1 MSALILERLARLA
14 IEFDRGAALE
24 EYFITPHINTADG
37 RTISIDHFLE
47 GIVRAV
53 ILGNAGAGKTTL
65 LRYLAR
71 VFGQRFLAENGAA
84 SPVVLQARN
93 LHPGEDLLQAVTKKV
108 RDHVAHEVRT
118 EEIAAHCSKGE
129 LAVFVDGVDELLPNA
144 ALPIVDGLRQFADT
158 YPRTPIVISTRPVG
172 AYAFPGFQIL
182 HLANLDLEQIT
193 AFARNVAQ
201 GDDDG
206 ARKFV
211 TALSSDS
218 RLEALTGNPLL
229 LTLLWQLF
237 RFKGRLSASR
247 AFLYADIVDVLLS
260 NWNKELHPG
269 LSVSEMHALL
279 EAVALFLHESGRH
292 TITGEEFKMLGQ
304 RLLGGERYMYFKAFV
319 TQRTG
324 IFTEVGF
331 NTYSFVHL
339 SFQEY
344 FVARGIATDPKRVV
358 SLVFRRD
365 AHEIIALT
373 CGLMEDIT
381 PVVTAALDQRDLV
394 LAAKCISQGR
404 TANPTLVA
412 HVIKEFASEIGDKFV
427 TTLVEFAAKTSAKTS
442 GDNIHHELLRDL
454 DASLSRK
461 LSSQQRGKRFEEFAI
476 RFFSQT
482 FKVVRHDLNTEDGE
496 IDLVLESILPTPFWS
511 DYGGEF
517 LVECKNWAD
526 RRPLKEALAF
536 VQKANMKRVKLAF
549 FVSVSGFTKDAIQTI
564 RNNSSN
570 QIAPLVIPI
579 DGSDIRNMLLRQ
591 EIFEEFM
598 KEQIRKTKYLE
609 KYAKH
614 EMRGSHAG
622 DVL

>member
-1 MSALILERLARLA
+1 MSTLILERLARLA
-14 IEFDRGAALE
+14 IEFYKGPPE
-24 EYFITPHINTADG
+24 EYFITPHINTLDG
-37 RTISIDHFLE
+37 VTISIDHFPE
-47 GIVRAV
+47 GVVRAV

-65 LRYLAR
+65 LRHLAR

-84 SPVVLQARN
+84 SPVLLQARN
-93 LHPGEDLLQAVTKKV
+93 LHPGEDVLQAVTATV
-108 RDHVAHEVRT
+108 RAHLEHEVRT
-118 EEIAAHCSKGE
+118 EEIVAHCSKGE

-144 ALPIVDGLRQFADT
+144 AIPIVDGLRQFADT
-158 YPRTPIVISTRPVG
+158 YPRTPMVISTRPVG
-172 AYAFPGFQIL
+172 AYVVPGFRIL

-193 AFARNVAQ
+193 SFARNIAQ

-211 TALSSDS
+211 TTLFSDS
-218 RLEALTGNPLL
+218 RLEALSGNPLL

-237 RFKGRLSASR
+237 RFKGTLSANR

-260 NWNKELHPG
+260 NWEKEFHPG
-269 LSVSEMHALL
+269 LSVGEMHALL
-279 EAVALFLHESGRH
+279 ESVALFLHESGRH
-292 TITGEEFKMLGQ
+292 TITGEEFKMLAQ
-304 RLLGGERYMYFKAFV
+304 RSFGDERYVNFMVLV
-319 TQRTG
+319 TERISILTMMG
-324 IFTEVGF
+324 SNIYGF
-331 NTYSFVHL
+331 AHL

-344 FVARGIATDPKRVV
+344 FVARAIATDPKRVV

-365 AHEIIALT
+365 AQEIIAFT

-381 PVVTAALDQRDLV
+381 PVVTAALDQRDIV

-404 TANPTLVA
+404 AANPTLVA
-412 HVIKEFASEIGDKFV
+412 HVIKEFAIEIGDKFV
-427 TTLVEFAAKTSAKTS
+427 TTLAEFASKTSPKTS
-442 GDNIHHELLRDL
+442 SDNIHHELLRDL
-454 DASLSRK
+454 DASLSREF
-461 LSSQQRGKRFEEFAI
+461 SPQQRGKKFEEFAI

-536 VQKANMKRVKLAF
+536 LQKANMKRVKLAF
-549 FVSVSGFTKDAIQTI
+549 FVSVSGFTEDALRTI
-564 RNNSSN
+564 KNNSSN
-570 QIAPLVIPI
+570 QSAPLVVPV

-614 EMRGSHAG
+614 EGRGSHAG